1 MENTANERK
10 NRHFTDKDR
19 VKHFDLIIPTQTNY
33 PIGKYG
39 HLHLAFIKEHRKG
52 TYITL
57 LTEFRLNE
65 YLHEIDVRAKNM
77 VLVLTEELAKKRGI
91 TEEMKS
97 ADMLRWVQKMNNCKK
112 SAEEIVLNEI
122 VYG

>member
-1 MENTANERK
+1 MENKSTEGK
-10 NRHFTDKDR
+10 NRYFPDKNETR
-19 VKHFDLIIPTQTNY
+19 SHNLIIPEQTNY

-39 HLHLAFIKEHRKG
+39 QLHLEFIKEHRKG